1 MASVYF
7 RVDGNNDIATGHIMR
22 CLTIARAC
30 RQAGNQH
37 NRKIQIL
44 FLVSDD
50 TSRSL
55 LEERFEIPEEF
66 TIYSLNSNY
75 RQLNEETPVL
85 LSLIA
90 DTANTFLD
98 TSCGIVPKKPWL
110 FIDSYYAT
118 SDYFRRLTASCRL
131 AYLDDLRSFAC
142 PVDLLINYDTEEDCS
157 YYAQAA
163 HRLLGMQYTP
173 LREQFKTQSYTVRPE
188 VSHVLL
194 STGGTDP
201 YGVAEYLLRMIYGD
215 TNCFEPL
222 RITSP
227 AEPSKPMAISR
238 LQSLHYHVVTSSTNT
253 RYEDLCILS
262 RENPHIHIHE
272 NVTDMASLMASCDL
286 AVSAGGTTLSE
297 LCAIGVPSISYLMA
311 DNQRT
316 AVERFAARGIIPCAG
331 DIRPVP
337 AKDTLKASPGNA
349 DTDVSDNLLPASVI
363 SGILQF
369 MTNMSS
375 NFELR
380 KKSSH
385 AMRAFLDGNGAG
397 RIAEIMLADM

>member
-1 MASVYF
+1 MASIYF
-7 RVDGNNDIATGHIMR
+7 RVDGNSDIATGHIMR

-30 RQAGNQH
+30 RQAGNQQ

-44 FLVSDD
+44 FLVSDN

-55 LEERFEIPEEF
+55 LEERFEVPEEF
-66 TIYSLNSNY
+66 TILSLNSDY
-75 RQLNEETPVL
+75 RQLDEEIPVL

-90 DTANTFLD
+90 DTRNTFLD
-98 TSCGIVPKKPWL
+98 TTCDIVPEKPWL
-110 FIDSYYAT
+110 FIDSYYAS
-118 SDYFRRLTASCRL
+118 SDYFRRLSASCRL
-131 AYLDDLRSFAC
+131 AYLDDLRRFAC
-142 PVDLLINYDTEEDCS
+142 PVDLLINYDTDEDCP
-157 YYAQAA
+157 YYAEAA
-163 HRLLGMQYTP
+163 YKLLGMQYTP
-173 LREQFKTQSYTVRPE
+173 LREQFKAQSYTVRPE

-201 YGVAEYLLRMIYGD
+201 YGVAKYLLRTIYGD
-215 TNCFEPL
+215 TNCFGHL
-222 RITSP
+222 RISSP
-227 AEPSKPMAISR
+227 AEPSKPMSINC
-238 LQSLHYHVVTSSTNT
+238 LQALHYHVVTSSANT

-262 RENPHIHIHE
+262 RENPHIHLHE

-297 LCAIGVPSISYLMA
+297 LCAIGVPAVSYLMA

-331 DIRPVP
+331 DIRPMP
-337 AKDTLKASPGNA
+337 AKDTLKTSPGNG
-349 DTDVSDNLLPASVI
+349 DTDVSGNLLPASVI
-363 SGILQF
+363 SDILQF
-369 MTNMSS
+369 MTDMSY

-385 AMRAFLDGNGAG
+385 AMRAFLDGSGAG